1 MIALDAKAN
10 NRLAASY
17 FDGRS
22 AKAHTV
28 EVWLCNDQLHIAG
41 QSVERSINISDVQWP
56 ERTRHGRRIAHLAD
70 GGLVQTDDSAAWDA
84 WLLANG
90 RQDSVV
96 VKMQQSWR
104 TVLASTGLL
113 ASLLGAVYAWGL
125 PMLADAA
132 VAATPRAV
140 DVSLGESALQ
150 AIDSRLMLPS
160 QLSAIEQRRIESAWK
175 QAADALPPGT
185 APQWNL
191 VFRKSRIGPN
201 AFALP
206 GGTIVMTD
214 ELVKLVDGDTQV
226 LTAVLAHELGH
237 VEHRDG
243 LRMLVQVTVL
253 GSISSMLLGDFST
266 VLAAAPALLG
276 QAQYSRQAEHQAD
289 VYSLRV
295 LKAAHIAPTAM
306 VTLFDKLDEQRSHGK
321 PKANEKPEESLLGI
335 AFSSHPTDEERIAF
349 FKQAQP

>member
-1 MIALDAKAN
+1 MIALNEKAN
-10 NRLAASY
+10 KRLAASY

-22 AKAHTV
+22 AKAHSV
-28 EVWLCNDQLHIAG
+28 EVWLSGDQLHIAG
-41 QSVERSINISDVQWP
+41 QAVARSINISDVQWP

-70 GGLVQTDDSAAWDA
+70 GGLVQTDDPAAWDA
-84 WLLANG
+84 WQAAHG
-90 RQDSVV
+90 RSDSLV
-96 VKMQQSWR
+96 VKLQQSWR
-104 TVLASTGLL
+104 AVVASILL
-113 ASLLGAVYAWGL
+113 LVALLGAIYAWGL
-125 PMLADAA
+125 PLLADAVVSA
-132 VAATPRAV
+132 IPRAF
-140 DVSLGESALQ
+140 DASLGDSALA

-160 QLSAIEQRRIESAWK
+160 QMSADEQRRIELAWR
-175 QAADALPPGT
+175 QATAALPPGA
-185 APQWNL
+185 APQSTL

-214 ELVKLVDGDTQV
+214 ELVELVDGDTQV

-276 QAQYSRQAEHQAD
+276 QAQYSREAEHQAD

-295 LKAAHIAPTAM
+295 LKAAHIAPSSM
-306 VTLFDKLDEQRSHGK
+306 VKLFDKLAEQRNKDK

-335 AFSSHPTDEERIAF
+335 AFASHPTNEERIAF

>member
-1 MIALDAKAN
+1 VIDVDSRSSP
-10 NRLAASY
+10 RLTAVY
-17 FDGRS
+17 FDGQS
-22 AKAHTV
+22 AKAHAVQLQFTG
-28 EVWLCNDQLHIAG
+28 DQLHILG
-41 QSVERSINISDVQWP
+41 ETIERSVKTRDVQWP
-56 ERTRHGRRIAHLAD
+56 ERTRHGKRIAHLPG
-70 GGLVQTDDSAAWDA
+70 GGLVQTDDSTAWDA
-84 WLLANG
+84 WQLAHG
-90 RQDSVV
+90 HHDSLV

-104 TVLASTGLL
+104 SVLASIMLLVALL
-113 ASLLGAVYAWGL
+113 AGVYAWGL
-125 PMLADAA
+125 PMLAAAA
-132 VAATPRAV
+132 VSATPRAI
-140 DVSLGESALQ
+140 DVSLGESALS

-160 QLSAIEQRRIESAWK
+160 QLSAPEQGRIALAWQ
-175 QAADALPPGT
+175 QAVDALGPAK
-185 APQWNL
+185 APQSTL

-206 GGTIVMTD
+206 GGTLVMTD

-276 QAQYSRQAEHQAD
+276 QAQYSREAEHQAD

-295 LKAAHIAPTAM
+295 LKAAHIAPSAM
-306 VTLFDKLDEQRSHGK
+306 VTLFDKLAEERSQRK
-321 PKANEKPEESLLGI
+321 PRSDEKPEESLLGI
-335 AFSSHPTDEERIAF
+335 AFASHPTDAERIAF

>member
-1 MIALDAKAN
+1 MDSGSSPT
-10 NRLAASY
+10 LAAIY

-22 AKAHTV
+22 AKPHSV
-28 EVWLCNDQLHIAG
+28 HLRLLDDQLHIEGEAL
-41 QSVERSINISDVQWP
+41 ERSVRIREVQWP
-56 ERTRHGRRIAHLAD
+56 ERTRHGKRIAHLPD
-70 GGLVQTDDSAAWDA
+70 GGQVQSDDSAAWDGWQKA
-84 WLLANG
+84 HG
-90 RQDSVV
+90 RHDTLV

-104 TVLASTGLL
+104 SVLGSVVLL
-113 ASLLGAVYAWGL
+113 VALLGAVYAWGL
-125 PMLADAA
+125 PLLADA
-132 VAATPRAV
+132 VVSATPHAL
-140 DVSLGESALQ
+140 DVRLGESSLV
-150 AIDSRLMLPS
+150 AIDKSFMRPS
-160 QLSAIEQRRIESAWK
+160 QLEAAEQRRIEAAWQQAVSAMPAG
-175 QAADALPPGT
+175 QAPKWT
-185 APQWNL
+185 L

-214 ELVKLVDGDTQV
+214 EMVKLVDGDTRI

-253 GSISSMLLGDFST
+253 GSISSVVLGDFSS

-276 QAQYSRQAEHQAD
+276 QAHYSRQAEHQAD

-295 LKAAHIAPTAM
+295 LKAARIEPSVM
-306 VTLFDKLDEQRSHGK
+306 VTLFDKLAAQRKQDNPGAGEASE
-321 PKANEKPEESLLGI
+321 NSLLGI
-335 AFSSHPTDEERIAF
+335 AFASHPTDADRIAF